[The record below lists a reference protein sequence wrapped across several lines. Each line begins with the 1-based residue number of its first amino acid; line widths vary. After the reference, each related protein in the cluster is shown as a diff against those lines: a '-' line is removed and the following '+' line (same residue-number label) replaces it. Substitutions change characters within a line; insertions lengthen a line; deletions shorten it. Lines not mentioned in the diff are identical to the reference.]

1 MNEPFSTAVV
11 LVVVSVLAGLA
22 VLLGRTSNRFGIPA
36 MLAFLAVGM
45 LAGED
50 GPGGIRFSDYHT
62 SFRLGTMALVLILF
76 DGGLATPLGLV
87 RTGWKPATVLA
98 TGGVLAVAGLSCLAG
113 RLCGFPWDEAALLG
127 AVVSCTD
134 AAAVFAVLR
143 GQNLRLKRRVALTL
157 ELEAGLNDPMAV
169 ALTLALAEV
178 LVPGGTFGFHRLLL
192 VPVEFVVG
200 AAIGW
205 GVGRAGLWLLRRIRL
220 PAASLYPVLT
230 LALAGLGFGLPALVH
245 GSGFLGVYV
254 AAVVLGNG
262 DLPPA
267 QRPAARPWRPRLDRP
282 GRDVPAPGPA
292 GDALPPA
299 ARGLPGRGA
308 GAPAGLLHPPGRGGP
323 LPGPLRLLPAGD
335 RLHGLG
341 GAPGRHADR
350 AGDHPR
356 HGWRTWFRAAVPCG
370 LLPSSSWEPCFPGA
384 RSDGPR
390 PFWAWA
396 PGRVRTLRSH
406 LDLGG
411 EVPTGWTIQGIA
423 VDFPFPD
430 QPLGD
435 LRLPRGAWVVA
446 LARRGA
452 LLRPEVDL
460 KLQVH
465 DQVFLAVPPGAQEAI
480 GPYLIRMSGRMRT
493 RKAVSRWRATWSRPG
508 QMRWLKSMSRL
519 TRTTQP
525 SRTRL

>member
-113 RLCGFPWDEAALLG
+113 RLCGFPWGEAALLG

-262 DLPPA
+262 DLPQRNDLLRVHGALAWIA
-267 QRPAARPWRPRLDRP
+267 QVGMFL
-282 GRDVPAPGPA
+282 
-292 GDALPPA
+292 L
-299 ARGLPGRGA
+299 L
-308 GAPAGLLHPPGRGGP
+308 GLLVTPS
-323 LPGPLRLLPAGD
+323 RLLPVAFPAAGLALLLAFLI
-335 RLHGLG
+335 RPAVVALCLAPFGYSLREIAFMGWVGLR
-341 GAPGRHADR
+341 GAMPIVLATIPVMAGVPGSEPLFHAVFFLVVVG
-350 AGDHPR
+350 A
-356 HGWRTWFRAAVPCG
+356 
-370 LLPSSSWEPCFPGA
+370 LLPGSTIRWATALLGMGA
-384 RSDGPR
+384 RPR
-390 PFWAWA
+390 PN
-396 PGRVRTLRSH
+396 PPVT

-411 EVPTGWTIQGIA
+411 DVPTGWTIQGIA